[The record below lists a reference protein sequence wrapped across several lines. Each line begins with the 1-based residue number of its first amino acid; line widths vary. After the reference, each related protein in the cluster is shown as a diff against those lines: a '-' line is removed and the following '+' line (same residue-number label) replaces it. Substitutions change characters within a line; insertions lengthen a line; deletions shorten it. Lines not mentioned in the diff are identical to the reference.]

1 MGRAVRIADVAAAAG
16 VSPALVSFALND
28 RPGVAADTRAR
39 ILAVAEELGYR
50 PNAAARS
57 LRTGRTATVAL
68 LVRNLS
74 NPYFLDVVSGAQAA
88 AAPLGVTVLVV
99 DADYD
104 PDAEREHVRRLAA
117 QRVDALAIAPVGR
130 GDAIALWQEL
140 RPDAPTVV
148 VNATAP
154 GLSGVTRVGPD
165 NRAAVHLAVR
175 HVTGLGHSRVAFL
188 VAPRSVMADHDRLQ
202 AFAELV
208 DELGFDGRAVET
220 SLALGA
226 VEAATAAL
234 LAEAAPPPTAIVTN
248 SDHTAHAVYKAAR
261 QAGVRVGRDLA
272 VVGHD
277 DLPTSELLDPPLT
290 TLRLDRRALG
300 AAVLARLVGDTGG
313 DHAQPVTLVPRAST
327 GPPPEVAAPARPAEP
342 SPGPVERS
350 STP

>member
-1 MGRAVRIADVAAAAG
+1 MWSVGQTVRISDVAAAAG
-16 VSPALVSFALND
+16 VSPALVSFALNG
-28 RPGVAADTRAR
+28 RPGVAAGTRAR
-39 ILAVAEELGYR
+39 ILTVAEELGYR
-50 PNAAARS
+50 PNTAARS

-104 PDAEREHVRRLAA
+104 PEAEREHVRRLAA

-140 RPDAPTVV
+140 RPGAPIVV

-154 GLSGVTRVGPD
+154 GLSGVARVGPD
-165 NRAAVHLAVR
+165 NRAAVDLAVR
-175 HVTGLGHSRVAFL
+175 HIAGLGHRTLAFL
-188 VAPRSVMADHDRLQ
+188 IAPRSVMADHDRLQ
-202 AFAELV
+202 VFEELV
-208 DELGFDGRAVET
+208 DELDLDGRAVET
-220 SLALGA
+220 PLALGA
-226 VEAATAAL
+226 VEAVTAGL
-234 LAEAAPPPTAIVTN
+234 LADAHPPTAVVTN

-290 TLRLDRRALG
+290 TLSLDRRALG
-300 AAVLARLVGDTGG
+300 TAVLARLVGTAVG
-313 DHAQPVTLVPRAST
+313 DHAQPVTLVPRASSC
-327 GPPPEVAAPARPAEP
+327 PAPVDQARRGK
-342 SPGPVERS
+342 SV
-350 STP
+350 